1 MSACQAN
8 TPGRFLSQAQGAGGG
23 REPCC
28 TVDFKAV
35 KAQGEGGGV
44 AKMSV
49 SVIHEV
55 LSENSDACLL
65 SPFLHCL
72 GAAGR
77 LARELPPCNTQSN
90 TKAVSNILSLIQ
102 NN

>member
-35 KAQGEGGGV
+35 KAQGGAQNV
-44 AKMSV
+44 SV
-49 SVIHEV
+49 SDSRGTE
-55 LSENSDACLL
+55 
-65 SPFLHCL
+65 
-72 GAAGR
+72 
-77 LARELPPCNTQSN
+77 
-90 TKAVSNILSLIQ
+90 
-102 NN
+102 